1 MPDPSQNR
9 LRWRCRRGMKELDL
23 LLENYLDTLTKET
36 DLLAFERLLECN
48 DTDLYA
54 WLTGRGVPA
63 AADLASVVVGIRS
76 IKAAS

>member
-1 MPDPSQNR
+1 
-9 LRWRCRRGMKELDL
+9 MKELDL

-48 DTDLYA
+48 DTDLYE
-54 WLTGRGVPA
+54 WLTGRRVPA
-63 AADLASVVVGIRS
+63 AADLASVVAGIRS

>member
-1 MPDPSQNR
+1 MPDPSENR

-48 DTDLYA
+48 DTDLYE
-54 WLTGRGVPA
+54 WLTGRRVPA
-63 AADLASVVVGIRS
+63 AADLASVVAGIRS

>member
-1 MPDPSQNR
+1 
-9 LRWRCRRGMKELDL
+9 MKELDL
-23 LLENYLDTLTKET
+23 LLENYLDTLTNET
-36 DLLAFERLLECN
+36 HLLAFERLLECN

-63 AADLASVVVGIRS
+63 AADLASVVAGIRS